1 MKHFVEL
8 DEKDLQCLIGEKYNI
23 PEDEW
28 DERIEINLGMTTHG
42 YGMGEH
48 EEPYINVKVFLP

>member
-8 DEKDLQCLIGEKYNI
+8 SEKDIQCLIGEYYKI

-28 DERIEINLGMTTHG
+28 DERIEINLGMTTRG
-42 YGMGEH
+42 YGMAEH
-48 EEPYINVKVFLP
+48 EEPYMNVRVLLP